1 MSYKTYEPVRYITI
15 EGKVLPK
22 DISDDVLN
30 FIYDDVADKMDE
42 LRITV
47 LDRELK
53 HIDDPMLQEGKE
65 IKVRWGYVDDLS
77 ETRTCTIKEIEC
89 DFPEGGDPTI
99 TIVAF
104 DQGHKLTGRAS
115 RKSWTNTNVATVVK
129 DIAAKHNMKPVIDIP
144 GDIQR
149 EFFSQGG
156 KNDMEYLRQL
166 AAEVGCELKIK
177 NSELIFAPDEMG
189 KAPTVRFAYRSEQD
203 GYLKSIKIR
212 SDSEAEKGASKET
225 EAPGVDPVKGE
236 PFTPKGSAADAK
248 YLVDLKDGGDRKET
262 PPDAGHD
269 ETGRVAV
276 TTSADSAAATDAAKS
291 RATNAAKG
299 AISADIVTIGLPYLA
314 ATTAIV
320 LEGVGR
326 KYSGSWKVEGVRH
339 VIDDSGYICEI
350 EAVKSDITKKPD
362 SKKAGAAT
370 GAGQNTPGATS
381 ASAKSNTVFVDLK
394 KEGE

>member
-15 EGKVLPK
+15 EGKALPK
-22 DISDDVLN
+22 DISDDVIN

-47 LDRELK
+47 LDKELK

-65 IKVRWGYVDDLS
+65 IKVRWGYIDNLS

-89 DFPEGGDPTI
+89 DFPDSGCPTI

-115 RKSWTNTNVATVVK
+115 RKSWTNTNVASVVK
-129 DIAAKHNMKPVIDIP
+129 DIAAKHNMKPTIDIP
-144 GDIQR
+144 TDIQR

-156 KNDMEYLRQL
+156 KNDMEYLREL

-177 NSELIFAPDEMG
+177 NSELIFAPDGEKG
-189 KAPTVRFAYRSEQD
+189 KGPTVRFAYRSEQD

-225 EAPGVDPVKGE
+225 EAPGVDPVTGE
-236 PFTPKGSAADAK
+236 PFTPKGSAAEAK
-248 YLVDLKDGGDRKET
+248 YLVDLKDGGDRRET
-262 PPDAGHD
+262 PPDEAHD

-276 TTSADSAAATDAAKS
+276 TTSPNTTAATDAAKS

-326 KYSGSWKVEGVRH
+326 KYSGSWKVKGVRH

-362 SKKAGAAT
+362 SKKASTAKGSEQDA
-370 GAGQNTPGATS
+370 PGAE
-381 ASAKSNTVFVDLK
+381 AKSNTILVDLK
-394 KEGE
+394 KEGD